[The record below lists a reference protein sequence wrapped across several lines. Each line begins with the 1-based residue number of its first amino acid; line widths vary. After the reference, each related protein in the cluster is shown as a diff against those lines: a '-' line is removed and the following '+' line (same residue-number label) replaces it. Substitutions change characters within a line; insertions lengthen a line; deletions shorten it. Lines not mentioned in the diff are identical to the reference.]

1 MNAREILM
9 QDIIKAVQN
18 GATAVRNN
26 CPNNE
31 GDPRLQ
37 SIVVVFSAKIAELM
51 IEIEQLKLEVRDKN
65 K

>member
-31 GDPRLQ
+31 GDPDFNL
-37 SIVVVFSAKIAELM
+37 L
-51 IEIEQLKLEVRDKN
+51 
-65 K
+65 

>member
-31 GDPRLQ
+31 GDQ
-37 SIVVVFSAKIAELM
+37 TSIYCSCI
-51 IEIEQLKLEVRDKN
+51 
-65 K
+65 